1 MSGASGAVIGYAASP
16 RLRPLELAPWAAAA
30 AVYWLAPSYLPLGAY
45 ILIIILL
52 VLSLDLIV
60 GYAGIVTLGHAAYFG
75 IGAYVAGILA
85 VRYSGDPLL
94 GLAAAGAAAA
104 LFGLATGAVLLRTE
118 GLALLMLTLAVVSIV
133 FEVANKWTEVTGGA
147 DGLPNVRIAPLLG
160 RFAFD
165 MYGRTAFLYCLGVLA
180 AAWWLVRTLVA
191 SPFGC
196 ALVGSRE
203 SEARMHAIGAPV
215 YRRRLRAFTISAALA
230 GMAGALLTQT
240 TQFVGLSAV
249 SFELSGEI
257 LVMLV
262 LGGARRMYGAFVGPL
277 VYIAARD
284 YLAKQSPEYWMLG
297 IGVLLILVVMF
308 ARGGILGLVDS
319 ALERLRGLRR

>member
-1 MSGASGAVIGYAASP
+1 MTGVSAAILGYDASP
-16 RLRPLELAPWAAAA
+16 RLRPLEALPWLAAA
-30 AVYWLAPSYLPLGAY
+30 AVYFLAPSYLPLGAY
-45 ILIIILL
+45 VLIIILFA
-52 VLSLDLIV
+52 LSLDLLV

-75 IGAYVAGILA
+75 VGAYVAGILA

-94 GLAAAGAAAA
+94 GLAAAGVVAA
-104 LFGLATGAVLLRTE
+104 LFGLASGAVLLRTE

-133 FEVANKWTEVTGGA
+133 FEIANKWTAVTGGA
-147 DGLPNVRIAPLLG
+147 DGLNVRIEPLLG
-160 RFAFD
+160 LFRFD
-165 MYGRTAFLYCLGVLA
+165 MHGRTAYLYCLAVLA
-180 AAWWLVRTLVA
+180 ACWWLVRTLVA

-215 YRRRLRAFTISAALA
+215 YRRRLCAFTISAGLA

-262 LGGARRMYGAFVGPL
+262 LGGMRRMYGAFVGPL
-277 VYIAARD
+277 VYLTARD

-297 IGVLLILVVMF
+297 IGVLLILIVMF
-308 ARGGILGLVDS
+308 ARGGILGLVDR
-319 ALERLRGLRR
+319 ALGRLRGLRR